1 MLGIIFVALLVVFFM
16 ELGLFLDSSSL
27 IKYAKEQVNKIISYE
42 KCEDKEKIM
51 LSRYQLYYFTI
62 YRYYSME
69 KKEIR
74 NLYRNDVLL
83 LLKFDK
89 FPILASQIIYN
100 DNEKRKMLV
109 DILSDLE
116 EVKPVRD
123 TKNFIEIMNKIDT
136 DFGPSLLRGQKD
148 IDLKNIFQKQSLYE
162 RTRGYLLP
170 LIPIT
175 TVIVTY
181 FLGRL

>member
-1 MLGIIFVALLVVFFM
+1 
-16 ELGLFLDSSSL
+16 
-27 IKYAKEQVNKIISYE
+27 
-42 KCEDKEKIM
+42 
-51 LSRYQLYYFTI
+51 
-62 YRYYSME
+62 ME

-162 RTRGYLLP
+162 RTRSYLLP
-170 LIPIT
+170 IIQIT